1 MLGAAYSMIFAKRS
15 QKRIQKKINYYLI
28 LVDGLIVGAFTG
40 LVGAGGGFLI
50 VPALVLLSGLEIKK
64 AIGTSLMI
72 ISIKSLLGFTGD
84 LGTDIDWNLLI
95 VFTAFSSFGI
105 FVGIYISKFI
115 QAERIKKFFG
125 IFVLIIAVL
134 IILKELS
141 Q

>member
-1 MLGAAYSMIFAKRS
+1 
-15 QKRIQKKINYYLI
+15 
-28 LVDGLIVGAFTG
+28 
-40 LVGAGGGFLI
+40 
-50 VPALVLLSGLEIKK
+50 
-64 AIGTSLMI
+64 MI